1 MEAEQFASRVD
12 YGGYT
17 VPLAFLGR
25 HAAGNA
31 AMAVE
36 LALALCRKE
45 VDISDEAILDG
56 IAAVD
61 NRCSIRV
68 LSQRPAGS
76 FWMPAAPRSRL
87 PRCCAC

>member
-1 MEAEQFASRVD
+1 MISPSSKPKSSPASVD

-36 LALALCRKE
+36 LALALCRKG
-45 VDISDEAILDG
+45 L
-56 IAAVD
+56 
-61 NRCSIRV
+61 
-68 LSQRPAGS
+68 
-76 FWMPAAPRSRL
+76 
-87 PRCCAC
+87 